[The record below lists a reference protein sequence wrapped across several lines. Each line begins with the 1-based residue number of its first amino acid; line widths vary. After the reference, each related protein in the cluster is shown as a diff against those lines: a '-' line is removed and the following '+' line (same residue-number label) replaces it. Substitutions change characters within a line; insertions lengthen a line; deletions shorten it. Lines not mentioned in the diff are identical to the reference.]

1 MGLSSFSNQPPQMA
15 TFKSPVRRHP
25 SCDNYPHGSKYDRQN
40 SQYSQNHFLNET
52 MDSLAT
58 TAYDDDDNTTTSG
71 SYTIDNNAAEDF
83 IELNVAQ
90 LKDIFV

>member
-1 MGLSSFSNQPPQMA
+1 
-15 TFKSPVRRHP
+15 
-25 SCDNYPHGSKYDRQN
+25 
-40 SQYSQNHFLNET
+40 

-90 LKDIFV
+90 LKDIFVWIESIFSY